1 MFLVGTAR
9 VALPMPVGL
18 PLAGYASRVGNAT
31 GVHDDLFARAL
42 VAFDGDAAICLL
54 VVDLLCV
61 DARFV
66 AEVRQRISAVN
77 PIRPQAIMIAATHT
91 HSGPAGVAGFAL
103 DGAAEMYLGARNCS
117 LMSQVQAALVEAAT
131 QAVASATPA
140 RLSIGTAR
148 VEDVAR
154 NRIRVD
160 GPYDPDI
167 PFVIAVDSDDNVVGA
182 ILSLATHSTVLG
194 PTNLAY
200 SGDLIGTICHRLE
213 AHWGAGSVVLGL
225 SGAAG
230 DISTRFT
237 RHGST
242 YAEVERLAARAA
254 DAITAERV
262 ALVTTEPLG
271 SAQRSL
277 QIALSPAEN
286 PEVLQARLA
295 DARQRFDALETGAVA
310 QQRLIEVEIEG
321 LLIALGSNQSRPTY
335 VQTEVQVLRMG
346 SVLLAGYPGEMFVE
360 FGLMTRQT
368 LGMNHVLVAGYAND
382 YIGYVPTLATSS
394 GYEATMAVVAPG
406 SGLLLVEA
414 ICQLAA
420 E

>member
-1 MFLVGTAR
+1 M
-9 VALPMPVGL
+9 
-18 PLAGYASRVGNAT
+18 
-31 GVHDDLFARAL
+31 
-42 VAFDGDAAICLL
+42 
-54 VVDLLCV
+54 
-61 DARFV
+61 
-66 AEVRQRISAVN
+66 
-77 PIRPQAIMIAATHT
+77 
-91 HSGPAGVAGFAL
+91 
-103 DGAAEMYLGARNCS
+103 
-117 LMSQVQAALVEAAT
+117 
-131 QAVASATPA
+131 
-140 RLSIGTAR
+140 
-148 VEDVAR
+148 
-154 NRIRVD
+154 
-160 GPYDPDI
+160 
-167 PFVIAVDSDDNVVGA
+167 
-182 ILSLATHSTVLG
+182 
-194 PTNLAY
+194 
-200 SGDLIGTICHRLE
+200 
-213 AHWGAGSVVLGL
+213 LGL

-368 LGMNHVLVAGYAND
+368 LGINHVLVAGYAND